1 MDTEHRTEAAEKA
14 LRPAYRG
21 IQVPQEK
28 FAELLEA
35 SVRIQ
40 DMTNQVNLLVTNAAA
55 EAVCTGEE
63 DFVIVV
69 DEIRKLINDFGVQAA
84 IVDETLKELTRANSL
99 PHSASA

>member
-1 MDTEHRTEAAEKA
+1 MDTEHRTTTAEKA

-21 IQVPQEK
+21 IEVPQEK

-40 DMTNQVNLLVTNAAA
+40 DMTNQVNLLIINAAA
-55 EAVCTGEE
+55 EAVCTGE
-63 DFVIVV
+63 DNFIIVV
-69 DEIRKLINDFGVQAA
+69 DEIRKLLNDFGMQAA
-84 IVDETLKELTRANSL
+84 IVGETLKELTQANSL